1 MTIRDLM
8 EQFTIQGA
16 YQIQKWDDKGIRCN
30 ILAEGINFEDEQC
43 NICDEA
49 LDSEI
54 TYMYTPQRT
63 SYIVFEVE

>member
-1 MTIRDLM
+1 MTIRDLT

-16 YQIQKWDDKGIRCN
+16 YKIQKWDEEDKCT
-30 ILAEGINFEDEQC
+30 ILAEGEDFEYDKC
-43 NICDEA
+43 HICDEA

-63 SYIVFEVE
+63 SYIIFEVE

>member
-1 MTIRDLM
+1 MTIRDLI

-16 YQIQKWDDKGIRCN
+16 YKIQKLDDKGIKCEV
-30 ILAEGINFEDEQC
+30 LAEGTNFEDEQC

-54 TYMYTPQRT
+54 TYMYTPQRM